1 MNVISEKLK
10 KNKAKRYQLPYLKTL
25 VIELFII
32 LSNNLTFSYLQT
44 VFLYDTPDSYLSDIE
59 YSYLDT

>member
-44 VFLYDTPDSYLSDIE
+44 VFLYDKPDSYLSDIE